1 MIVSGSHSDSG
12 RTNRIE
18 AIRKT
23 DEKAAVAVAAARE
36 REENVVDR
44 YRRKL
49 GGIAV
54 RKHRGFASG
63 FSIFRNLLRRS
74 YAAVKLF
81 DFPPAPKLANSL
93 TLYVRE
99 GETDTETEKQRFTE
113 GVIERDRK
121 REGGRKKAEGKRTE
135 KVGKDRQSGNRRDA
149 QEMKKI
155 NSQKDSSG
163 RVKGSSF
170 YGGEEGGGQTH
181 FQTGG
186 QSNGKE
192 KGIRNEVSSL
202 PFNINT
208 KGK

>member
-49 GGIAV
+49 GGT
-54 RKHRGFASG
+54 
-63 FSIFRNLLRRS
+63 
-74 YAAVKLF
+74 VKLF

-99 GETDTETEKQRFTE
+99 GETDTETEKQHKK
-113 GVIERDRK
+113 GVIERDGK
-121 REGGRKKAEGKRTE
+121 REGGRKKAEGKRIE